1 MNSPCNLDDHDGG
14 PAPRTLAPAWV
25 SVPRRSVIAMWT
37 WLIRPGAA
45 EILAILAVILF
56 EAVNR
61 ALAIGAMVI
70 GHD

>member
-1 MNSPCNLDDHDGG
+1 MSMRRDLGDHHGG
-14 PAPRTLAPAWV
+14 PALRTLAPAWV
-25 SVPRRSVIAMWT
+25 SALRRSVIAIWT
-37 WLIRPGAA
+37 WLVRPGAA
-45 EILAILAVILF
+45 EILVILAVILF